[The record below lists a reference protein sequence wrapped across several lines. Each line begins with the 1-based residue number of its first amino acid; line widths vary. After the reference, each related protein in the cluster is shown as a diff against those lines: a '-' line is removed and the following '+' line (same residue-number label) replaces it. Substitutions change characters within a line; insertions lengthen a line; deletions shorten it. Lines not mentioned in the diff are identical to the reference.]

1 MKFRK
6 LYFHD
11 RNGWGRFAQ
20 TRLAED
26 PVTIKNILEEV
37 SVDQLTTSPL
47 VPQWRQQLLRGV
59 NRQVIII
66 VHEAGCIARTD
77 VGSYLTFRTARY
89 VFIEFNGETSRMRLT
104 HWY

>member
-1 MKFRK
+1 MKIRK

-11 RNGWGRFAQ
+11 RNGWGRFVQ

-26 PVTIKNILEEV
+26 PVTTKNILEEV

-47 VPQWRQQLLRGV
+47 VPHWRQHRLRGV

-66 VHEAGCIARTD
+66 VQ
-77 VGSYLTFRTARY
+77 
-89 VFIEFNGETSRMRLT
+89 N
-104 HWY
+104 